1 MSFQNH
7 ERDSVYRSL
16 RDWHNISLHVLP
28 SSQNNQKVMMLNLNK
43 GNHFTS
49 PKQSLVFFS
58 AGIILILGLFLV
70 GIPMNVLPTVSQ
82 ESQEQNDEFDH
93 GMSSKD
99 DQNNEQITVEKII
112 SMQIKVKPI
121 KEMSCIELNQFILSF
136 EKGWGA
142 AITTYDERCS

>member
-1 MSFQNH
+1 
-7 ERDSVYRSL
+7 
-16 RDWHNISLHVLP
+16 
-28 SSQNNQKVMMLNLNK
+28 LNLNK